1 MGAVIRSSRLGI
13 TASIVGLLALVAAVL
28 LPQWVLPAVFPPKPV
43 DQVIVEAGHRVKD
56 RLIARAKG
64 LEVQPTVA
72 SEQRTVGDAWS
83 QGLSIAAVSLGLLAV
98 ALALFSVI
106 RREEKLLPG
115 VAAALGI
122 GAIAFQVMWIVIG
135 AVVMIMIIYAVLDHL
150 DVF

>member
-1 MGAVIRSSRLGI
+1 V
-13 TASIVGLLALVAAVL
+13 
-28 LPQWVLPAVFPPKPV
+28 
-43 DQVIVEAGHRVKD
+43 
-56 RLIARAKG
+56 IARAKG

-72 SEQRTVGDAWS
+72 SEQRTGGDAWS
-83 QGLSIAAVSLGLLAV
+83 QGLSIAAVSLGLLAI
-98 ALALFSVI
+98 ALALLSVI

-135 AVVMIMIIYAVLDHL
+135 AVVMIMIVYAVLNHL

>member
-1 MGAVIRSSRLGI
+1 MDAVIRSSRLGI

-28 LPQWVLPAVFPPKPV
+28 PQRVLPAIFPPKPV
-43 DQVIVEAGHRVKD
+43 DQVIVETGHRVKD
-56 RLIARAKG
+56 HLIARAKG
-64 LEVQPTVA
+64 LEFQSTVA

-83 QGLSIAAVSLGLLAV
+83 QGLSIAAVSLGLLAIG
-98 ALALFSVI
+98 LALFSVI

-135 AVVMIMIIYAVLDHL
+135 AVVMIMIVYAVLDHL

>member
-1 MGAVIRSSRLGI
+1 LSRPDTGSR
-13 TASIVGLLALVAAVL
+13 TA
-28 LPQWVLPAVFPPKPV
+28 F
-43 DQVIVEAGHRVKD
+43 
-56 RLIARAKG
+56 ARAKG

-122 GAIAFQVMWIVIG
+122 GAITFQVMWIVIG

>member
-1 MGAVIRSSRLGI
+1 
-13 TASIVGLLALVAAVL
+13 
-28 LPQWVLPAVFPPKPV
+28 
-43 DQVIVEAGHRVKD
+43 
-56 RLIARAKG
+56 
-64 LEVQPTVA
+64 
-72 SEQRTVGDAWS
+72 
-83 QGLSIAAVSLGLLAV
+83 LLAV

-122 GAIAFQVMWIVIG
+122 GAITFQVMWIVIG